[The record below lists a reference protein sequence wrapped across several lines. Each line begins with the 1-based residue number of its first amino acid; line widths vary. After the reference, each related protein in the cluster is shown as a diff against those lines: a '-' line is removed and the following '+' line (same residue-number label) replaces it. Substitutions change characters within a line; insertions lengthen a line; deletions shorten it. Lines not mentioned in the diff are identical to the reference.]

1 MKKSYKKIA
10 IILSFFFFFLVLNL
24 INFKIDN
31 YYYLLIPIIFFIGLI
46 VINCGYEKKRFD
58 KEKDII
64 LTLIISIIG
73 YLLITYILGLKTG
86 FTTNTYNL
94 SFISI
99 ILNIIPVILFIITSE
114 VFRYSVLR
122 KGSGSKIILVLIN
135 IVLVL
140 LDLSIYVNYLDL
152 GSSGI
157 LKLVVLILIPSVSKN
172 IFLSYLTIKSGIYPS
187 IVYRFFMELKT
198 YIVPIF
204 PDFGMYLDSILNVLF
219 PIFCLFITY
228 KEINRKKDSKI
239 RRYEGNRYFNIIWI
253 IILFIVF
260 ITIMLSSGLFR
271 YSLFSIGS
279 NSMEPNINKGDIIII
294 ERIDIDNVNDYS
306 IDIKTIGRDYTV
318 SFGSDYPSYLSFYT
332 PREVVINSLSITYK
346 DVAYERVDG
355 DFDIQV
361 FATNDIHGQVKE
373 TSSYPGL
380 SKLTSK
386 MKSVASTKD
395 QYNIFMDQGDIYQ
408 GTAEAGLANGL
419 NMDDF
424 LVQNG
429 YESVVLGNHE
439 FDWGEQKL
447 IDHDNYL
454 DTTILANNIRYSS
467 NGQSPSYCKPYKLI
481 SRNGVKIGIIGSIG
495 NVYSS
500 ISSSKVKGIYFLYG
514 DNLTEQIKKDSQTL
528 KDMGAEFIILSLHD
542 GEYSTS
548 NGTSSLSYYDVQEL
562 SGTYVDLVLEGHS
575 HQNYSFY
582 DSKGVWH
589 IQNGGN
595 GSSFSVAT
603 LNCTYNSLSNDY
615 EVSMSTSSSAVQRY
629 NTFSSEDEVMSEVD
643 SWYEEYVYGSIQS
656 EVVGRSVPYMNSS
669 KIKSTLSKL
678 YYEIG
683 IELVGEN
690 NTYTPVLGGGF
701 ISTRTPYNLS
711 AGTVKYGDI
720 YALLPFENDIVLC
733 SIKGTYLLSKF
744 INSTNS
750 NYYIYSMIDASE
762 VNSSETYYVITDS
775 YSSDYKS
782 NNLTVVKN
790 LTLEYGVGYA
800 RDLFAQYLRDNYL

>member
-10 IILSFFFFFLVLNL
+10 IIVSFFFFFLVLNL

-228 KEINRKKDSKI
+228 KEFNRKKESKI

-294 ERIDIDNVNDYS
+294 ERIDIDNVNDLKKGDVILFRS
-306 IDIKTIGRDYTV
+306 GSMIISHRIIKIVDKAGIKYYYTKGDNNEV
-318 SFGSDYPSYLSFYT
+318 MDLYP
-332 PREVVINSLSITYK
+332 V
-346 DVAYERVDG
+346 
-355 DFDIQV
+355 
-361 FATNDIHGQVKE
+361 VKE
-373 TSSYPGL
+373 
-380 SKLTSK
+380 
-386 MKSVASTKD
+386 
-395 QYNIFMDQGDIYQ
+395 
-408 GTAEAGLANGL
+408 
-419 NMDDF
+419 
-424 LVQNG
+424 
-429 YESVVLGNHE
+429 
-439 FDWGEQKL
+439 
-447 IDHDNYL
+447 
-454 DTTILANNIRYSS
+454 
-467 NGQSPSYCKPYKLI
+467 
-481 SRNGVKIGIIGSIG
+481 
-495 NVYSS
+495 
-500 ISSSKVKGIYFLYG
+500 
-514 DNLTEQIKKDSQTL
+514 
-528 KDMGAEFIILSLHD
+528 
-542 GEYSTS
+542 
-548 NGTSSLSYYDVQEL
+548 
-562 SGTYVDLVLEGHS
+562 
-575 HQNYSFY
+575 
-582 DSKGVWH
+582 
-589 IQNGGN
+589 
-595 GSSFSVAT
+595 
-603 LNCTYNSLSNDY
+603 
-615 EVSMSTSSSAVQRY
+615 
-629 NTFSSEDEVMSEVD
+629 
-643 SWYEEYVYGSIQS
+643 
-656 EVVGRSVPYMNSS
+656 
-669 KIKSTLSKL
+669 
-678 YYEIG
+678 
-683 IELVGEN
+683 
-690 NTYTPVLGGGF
+690 
-701 ISTRTPYNLS
+701 
-711 AGTVKYGDI
+711 
-720 YALLPFENDIVLC
+720 DIVGISKFRLRFLGWP
-733 SIKGTYLLSKF
+733 SVFLNELLSK
-744 INSTNS
+744 
-750 NYYIYSMIDASE
+750 
-762 VNSSETYYVITDS
+762 
-775 YSSDYKS
+775 
-782 NNLTVVKN
+782 
-790 LTLEYGVGYA
+790 
-800 RDLFAQYLRDNYL
+800 R